1 MHNMCY
7 YHDHDTHQAV
17 LPTSSSWPR
26 NSAMTPTAGKNSQVS
41 PISSSFLLHSS
52 KTLIQ
57 KLPTKPFLPPPPPKS
72 HFLQPQTVAAAV
84 ATDTQVTL
92 LKF

>member
-41 PISSSFLLHSS
+41 PIS
-52 KTLIQ
+52 
-57 KLPTKPFLPPPPPKS
+57 PFLPPS
-72 HFLQPQTVAAAV
+72 FLEDV
-84 ATDTQVTL
+84 DTKTADKAL
-92 LKF
+92 SSASSP